1 MTIYSIHRE
10 QNLAITIEEAWA
22 FFSSAK
28 NLDRITPP
36 EMGFKIISQLR
47 EEPIYHG
54 MQIEYIVKPLFG
66 IPLKWVTEIENV
78 QAPYSFADR
87 QQKGP
92 YRLWEHT
99 HRFQSIAGGVKMNDD
114 VRYCL
119 PLGWLGIMAHRLFVR
134 NQLEKIFDFRV
145 SALIKLF
152 GQINGGGYVVG

>member
-92 YRLWEHT
+92 YRLW
-99 HRFQSIAGGVKMNDD
+99 V
-114 VRYCL
+114 
-119 PLGWLGIMAHRLFVR
+119 
-134 NQLEKIFDFRV
+134 EKIFDFRV